1 MKRLLPAAIL
11 FSGLL
16 IGCQPSEES
25 MAQGVAPKTK
35 PAGVRV
41 INLTGATLGVQVTGL
56 THYDIPAGGITP
68 GLLVSSKKP
77 ASVNLEFGATKKVET
92 VQCEQGKFSTVVVRS
107 KDDVSTFIS
116 GSPLSIPSKAI
127 IECVNITD
135 KELTFEANNGE
146 EFKVKPKD
154 SVGKEL
160 DPGSLTIKCNG
171 ASIDLKFGGTEIIAI
186 YPVQVG
192 GKTELKSRSLK
203 GTGGTVATGGPSAS

>member
-1 MKRLLPAAIL
+1 MKRLLPAALL

-41 INLTGATLGVQVTGL
+41 INLTEATMGVQVTGL

-68 GLLVSSKKP
+68 GLLVSPKKP
-77 ASVNLEFGATKKVET
+77 ASVNLEFGSNKKLES
-92 VQCEQGKFSTVVVRS
+92 VQCEQGKFVTVVVRS
-107 KDDVSTFIS
+107 KDDVKTFIS

-127 IECVNITD
+127 IECVNVTD

-146 EFKVKPKD
+146 EFKVKPND
-154 SVGKEL
+154 SVAKEL

-203 GTGGTVATGGPSAS
+203 GTGNTVASGGPSAS